1 MDIKELLEK
10 VQALRIFWDLQ
21 LERVIKLKPTTLLDE
36 KDVVALQEL
45 SSARGQNVGIPSPD
59 AQDMWKTWSAA
70 YIKVLKLYDEDI
82 DAHARD
88 MLGDIYGVTSAM
100 REPKPPEEE

>member
-1 MDIKELLEK
+1 MEIRNLLEK

-45 SSARGQNVGIPSPD
+45 SSARGQSVGIAAPD
-59 AQDMWKTWSAA
+59 AQQMWKTWGEA
-70 YIKVLKLYDEDI
+70 YMKVLKLYDSDL
-82 DAHARD
+82 DDHAKD
-88 MLGDIYGVTSAM
+88 LLGEIYGLNA
-100 REPKPPEEE
+100 PLPEKKIG

>member
-45 SSARGQNVGIPSPD
+45 SSARGQAVGIPSPD
-59 AQDMWKTWSAA
+59 AQEMWKTWSAA
-70 YIKVLKLYDEDI
+70 YIKVLKLYDEDL
-82 DAHARD
+82 DDHAKD
-88 MLGDIYGVTSAM
+88 MLGEIYGITSPA
-100 REPKPPEEE
+100 PKSE